1 MHDFD
6 ALLYDCVRIQ
16 IANGLKL
23 EEELGGD
30 GVVVERFAVLR
41 RFFPFRVLGFWP
53 ARFEV
58 LAKLDSEV
66 IDGRKRVSH
75 HSLTGSSSYQ

>member
-1 MHDFD
+1 MQDFD
-6 ALLYDCVRIQ
+6 GLLHDCVGFQ
-16 IANGLKL
+16 VADGLKL

-30 GVVVERFAVLR
+30 GVVVERFAVLG

-53 ARFEV
+53 ARFQV
-58 LAKLDSEV
+58 SAKLDSDV
-66 IDGRKRVSH
+66 INGVYGASH